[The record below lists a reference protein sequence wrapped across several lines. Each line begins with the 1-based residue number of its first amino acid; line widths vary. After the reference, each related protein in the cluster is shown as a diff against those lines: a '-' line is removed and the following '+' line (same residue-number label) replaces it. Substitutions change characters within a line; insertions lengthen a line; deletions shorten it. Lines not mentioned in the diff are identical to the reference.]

1 MADPGAPVP
10 DEDKKQEKVVPAST
24 TPDLS
29 LTLPPPII
37 NALKKVPDEDAKA
50 VLQMAIS
57 RTTLGFGPDPETAK
71 TIAQAEMHEENCRLQ
86 AFQASLQNR
95 EEQSKRDHE
104 FRKKKLNHSTGLMV
118 TVVVVTIGGIGGGLV
133 LSATGNSTLGNP
145 VLVASFTLLSS
156 LAGKLLGSRD
166 KD

>member
-1 MADPGAPVP
+1 MADPSAPSPPGNGAQ
-10 DEDKKQEKVVPAST
+10 DQAALTT
-24 TPDLS
+24 TPDIPLA
-29 LTLPPPII
+29 LPSPVL

-50 VLQMAIS
+50 VLQVALS
-57 RTTLGFGPDPETAK
+57 KTTFGFGPDPETAK

-86 AFQASLQNR
+86 AYQASLQNR

-104 FRKKKLNHSTGLMV
+104 FRKKKLNHSTALMI
-118 TVVVVTIGGIGGGLV
+118 TVVVVTIGGVGGGLI
-133 LSATGNSTLGNP
+133 LSVTGNSSLGNP